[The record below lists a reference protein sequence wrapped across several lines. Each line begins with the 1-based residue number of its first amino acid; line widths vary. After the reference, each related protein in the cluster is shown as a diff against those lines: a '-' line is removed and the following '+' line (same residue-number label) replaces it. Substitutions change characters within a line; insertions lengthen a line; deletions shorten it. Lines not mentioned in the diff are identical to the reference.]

1 MTLEE
6 KQNEIAFKIGKL
18 FLLIAAIYTY
28 FFVFHFSVPILL
40 LFFFLIDLSMVG
52 YIKDNKVGAI
62 IYNSA
67 HNLIIPCLLLTLGLY
82 FQVNPLIYSSLIL
95 FIHIFLDRTFGFG
108 LKYSDAFKHTH
119 IN

>member
-1 MTLEE
+1 M
-6 KQNEIAFKIGKL
+6 KL
-18 FLLIAAIYTY
+18 LLKSENFFLLIAAIYTY

-52 YIKDNKVGAI
+52 YLKDNKVGAI
-62 IYNSA
+62 IYNLA
-67 HNLIIPCLLLTLGLY
+67 HNLIIPCLFLTFGLY